1 MMPAMYRGL
10 AASSIVSMLCVSAYA
25 SAAPN
30 TGPSTPPATQPVSKP
45 TSRISTSPPDS
56 LHWLN
61 NGLHDLDHQLAK
73 IDPRTTP
80 SAIAPTFYW
89 DNDGGFTKIYDPTD
103 RDYTSGTGVSL
114 QWQNELSNDLISS
127 IPSIDD
133 EYAPK
138 DARVTYASGIIGSL
152 RMYTPR
158 NLSDPDPMFDDR
170 PYAGW
175 TYAGLILQRA
185 DRADNT
191 PTMEHFEFD
200 FGTMGQNSQAGY
212 IQNAVHGF
220 FDQEE
225 PLGWKYQVQNEVGG
239 DFKYQ
244 RHWRMDL
251 AADTMGKPIA
261 QFIPYAD
268 TTLGTIHMNASVGAV
283 LRYGVNLPD
292 DFGPPRQDWPGD
304 FTSPLAGQTTD
315 SGIYVFLRPAGRLV
329 LHDATMGDS
338 FFHDNIVEVD
348 PYPLVF
354 EIQAGIAAHITN
366 HVKVTYSQTFQSLE
380 FEGQQQW
387 DSYGSL
393 VLSSEW
399 TW

>member
-1 MMPAMYRGL
+1 MR
-10 AASSIVSMLCVSAYA
+10 
-25 SAAPN
+25 
-30 TGPSTPPATQPVSKP
+30 
-45 TSRISTSPPDS
+45 
-56 LHWLN
+56 WFN
-61 NGLHDLDHQLAK
+61 NGLHDIDHQLTK

-80 SAIAPTFYW
+80 RAISPTYYW
-89 DNDGGFTKIYDPTD
+89 ENDGGFAKIYDPTD
-103 RDYTSGTGVSL
+103 RHYTAGVGLSL
-114 QWQNELSNDLISS
+114 QWQNKWSDDVISA

-133 EYAPK
+133 EYASKNP
-138 DARVTYASGIIGSL
+138 RVTYASGIIGSM

-158 NLSDPDPMFDDR
+158 NLSDPQPMFDDR

-185 DRADNT
+185 DRTDDT
-191 PTMEHFEFD
+191 PTMEHFELD
-200 FGTMGQNSQAGY
+200 FGTMGQRSQAGY
-212 IQNAVHGF
+212 IQYSVHNA
-220 FDQEE
+220 FDQER
-225 PLGWKYQVQNEVGG
+225 PLGWANQVQNEYGG

-251 AADTMGKPIA
+251 DTNTAGKPIA

-268 TTLGTIHMNASVGAV
+268 TMLGTIHMNASVGAV

-292 DFGPPRQDWPGD
+292 DFGPPRQDWPAD
-304 FTSPLAGQTTD
+304 FTSPLAGQSTD
-315 SGIYVFLRPAGRLV
+315 SGIYFFLRPAGRLV
-329 LHDATMGDS
+329 LHDATMGKS
-338 FFHDNIVEVD
+338 FFHDNIVEAD

-354 EIQAGIAAHITN
+354 EIQAGIAMHFTN
-366 HVKVTYSQTFQSLE
+366 HVKLTYAQTFDSLE

-393 VLSSEW
+393 TLSSEW